1 MIRSMTGFGDA
12 QLAAETQIYHVEIR
26 SVNNRY
32 FKASIHLPDE
42 FGFLEP
48 DVDRLIRE
56 CITRGSVVLR
66 LHRRDLSPNAAQEIN
81 AAAMS
86 RYVEQMQVVR
96 GKDETLVIDLAKIAL
111 LPGVCQPREV
121 TETERESTWKLV
133 SGLIET
139 AVDRMLAMRATE
151 GKALADDLLR
161 HVTRIR
167 EHLTRVRE
175 RAPLVVQEYRDRLM
189 ARIQELLSSS
199 NVRLAE
205 QDLLKEVSIY
215 AERSDISEEISRLAA
230 HLDQVEECLSS
241 REPAGRKLDFLS
253 QELLR
258 EANTMGAKASDAQI
272 ARDIIEIKIAI
283 DRVKEQ
289 VQNVE

>member
-12 QLAAETQIYHVEIR
+12 QLVADTQAYHVEIR

-32 FKASIHLPDE
+32 FKGSIHLPDE

-48 DVDRLIRE
+48 DVERLVRE
-56 CITRGSVVLR
+56 RVTRGSVTLR
-66 LHRRDLSPNAAQEIN
+66 VHRRDLSPNAAQDVN
-81 AAAMS
+81 AAAMR
-86 RYVEQMQVVR
+86 RYVEQMQAVR
-96 GKDETLVIDLAKIAL
+96 RDDAGLVIDLAKIAL

-121 TETERESTWKLV
+121 TEAERESYWGVVSKLV
-133 SGLIET
+133 DA
-139 AVDRMLAMRATE
+139 AVERMLDMRATE
-151 GKALADDLLR
+151 GKSLADDLMR

-167 EHLTRVRE
+167 DHLARVRE
-175 RAPLVVQEYRDRLM
+175 RAPVVVQEYRDRLKT
-189 ARIQELLSSS
+189 RIDELLSQS
-199 NVRLAE
+199 NIRLAE
-205 QDLLKEVSIY
+205 HDLLKEVSIY

-241 REPAGRKLDFLS
+241 REPAGRKLDFLA

-272 ARDIIEIKIAI
+272 AKDIIEIKSAI